1 MAYGKMIEI
10 NEEIKELLFLGPAG
24 TYSEIAKNQFLTIL
38 AQKNIE
44 QIPFATVKKIIE
56 YVDANPNAA
65 GIIPIENSIEGMVR
79 ETLDNLLSLKDSCV
93 QICAE
98 TVIPIHHCLVSKAK
112 DIKKIKKIIS
122 HPQALAQ
129 CQNFI
134 CKHFDSNIEQIE
146 KASTSKAAQELVDLD
161 ESYAAIANKR
171 TAELFKLNVLAKN
184 INDEHDNKT
193 RFIML
198 SRCSTTATDSDKTSI
213 AFATKNQPGSLV
225 KVLNVFDALNINL
238 SYIDSRP
245 SKKNLGEYVF
255 FVDFEG
261 HITDE
266 PSQKVLDLI
275 RLNTNY
281 IKILGSYRKF

>member
-1 MAYGKMIEI
+1 MIEI

-213 AFATKNQPGSLV
+213 AFATKNQPGALV

>member
-134 CKHFDSNIEQIE
+134 SKHFDSNIEQIE

-198 SRCSTTATDSDKTSI
+198 SRCSTTATDRDKTSI
-213 AFATKNQPGSLV
+213 AFATKNQPGALV

>member
-56 YVDANPNAA
+56 YVDANTNAA

-134 CKHFDSNIEQIE
+134 SKHFDSNIEQIE

-213 AFATKNQPGSLV
+213 AFATKNQPGALV

>member
-198 SRCSTTATDSDKTSI
+198 SRCSTTVTDSDKTSI
-213 AFATKNQPGSLV
+213 AFATKNQPGALV

>member
-1 MAYGKMIEI
+1 MIEI

-134 CKHFDSNIEQIE
+134 SKHFDSNIEQIE

-213 AFATKNQPGSLV
+213 AFATKNQPGALV

>member
-1 MAYGKMIEI
+1 MIEI
-10 NEEIKELLFLGPAG
+10 NEEIKELLFLGPVG
-24 TYSEIAKNQFLTIL
+24 TYSEIAKSQFLTIL

-56 YVDANPNAA
+56 YVDKTPHSA

-79 ETLDNLLSLKDSCV
+79 ETLDNLLSLKDKNV

-98 TVIPIHHCLVSKAK
+98 TVIPVHHCLVSRAK

-134 CKHFDSNIEQIE
+134 NKHFSSGIEQIE
-146 KASTSKAAQELVDLD
+146 KASTSRAAQELTNLD

-184 INDEHDNKT
+184 INDEPDNKT

-198 SRCSTTATDSDKTSI
+198 SRCTTTATDSDKTSI
-213 AFATKNQPGSLV
+213 AFATKNQPGALV

-261 HITDE
+261 HITDD